1 MQDQGRRNPTAGVQQ
16 AITFGA
22 AIEAARPPPVTA
34 FGPNNIVMPP
44 PPPAPFA
51 MVQAPPAE
59 RHTDR
64 RAQQP
69 TFLQLAGLATGV
81 PQMP

>member
-1 MQDQGRRNPTAGVQQ
+1 MQDRGRRNLTAGIQQ

-22 AIEAARPPPVTA
+22 AIEAARLPPVA
-34 FGPNNIVMPP
+34 ALGPNNIVMPP
-44 PPPAPFA
+44 PPPAPFT

-59 RHTDR
+59 RRTER
-64 RAQQP
+64 RTQQP
-69 TFLQLAGLATGV
+69 TFLQLAGLTAGV